1 MAQCGWCVCGIT
13 CVVQRLTASLASWQ
27 ALKADGERLK
37 KAASLAT
44 ARANYER
51 TARAREHEANAQRIF
66 ALLSRVQAVGAL
78 TTGPTPELLPPPTAN
93 AVLQS
98 WLLPAGNDS
107 ERDSSVAGGA
117 PTARASMAGSVAS
130 AAATD
135 DDGGSDT
142 AGVVDME
149 CVPLTVRVLHAPP
162 VLTAPI
168 SDARYDPA
176 VSAHGDVPKGS
187 MLAEL
192 VRAAGEELRGV
203 RVLGPCGT
211 CVVTTHR

>member
-66 ALLSRVQAVGAL
+66 ALLSQVQAVGAL

-117 PTARASMAGSVAS
+117 PTAWASMAGSVAS

-149 CVPLTVRVLHAPP
+149 CVLRATHSAC
-162 VLTAPI
+162 A
-168 SDARYDPA
+168 ART
-176 VSAHGDVPKGS
+176 
-187 MLAEL
+187 
-192 VRAAGEELRGV
+192 
-203 RVLGPCGT
+203 T
-211 CVVTTHR
+211 CTHRAHLRCQV